1 MIVLDEFDINAGCF
15 QERPLVVSLQEKS
28 SRITVH
34 LRFQHQHV
42 GDCGTHDLHSNT
54 LSDSTRRRY
63 SPYPL
68 FANGLANASSWLA
81 LMYPLRYAISSRHA
95 IFNPCRRSIVSM
107 NCEASSS
114 DS

>member
-1 MIVLDEFDINAGCF
+1 MIVLDEFDINASGI
-15 QERPLVVSLQEKS
+15 QESPLVVSLQKKS
-28 SRITVH
+28 SRIAVYH
-34 LRFQHQHV
+34 RLQDKHV
-42 GDCGTHDLHSNT
+42 GDCGTHDLQSKT

-68 FANGLANASSWLA
+68 FANGLAKASSWLA

-95 IFNPCRRSIVSM
+95 IFNPCRRSIVSI

-114 DS
+114 ES